1 MPQAAAEIVTFP
13 GDDITIEA
21 PLFRPSGPGPFPAVI
36 ALHGCGGLYGKNG
49 DLSPRHKDWAERL
62 QAQGFLVLMPDSFG
76 SRGEGS
82 QCRER
87 ARVARASSERIDDV
101 LAAKAY
107 LQSRS
112 DVKADAVSLL
122 GWSNG
127 GSTVLYTLREIAG
140 MQDGKPPFAK
150 AIAFYPGCRSPL
162 QKGGWKTATPLLI
175 LIGEADDWTPMQPC
189 KDLAEQAS
197 RTGSAP
203 VSIVTYPGA
212 YHDFDHPSLKV
223 HSNEDLA
230 YTGSGSGSAHSGTD
244 PAAREDALKRVPEFL
259 AR

>member
-1 MPQAAAEIVTFP
+1 
-13 GDDITIEA
+13 
-21 PLFRPSGPGPFPAVI
+21 
-36 ALHGCGGLYGKNG
+36 
-49 DLSPRHKDWAERL
+49 
-62 QAQGFLVLMPDSFG
+62 MPDSFG

-82 QCRER
+82 QCRETR
-87 ARVARASSERIDDV
+87 RVARASSERIDDV

-140 MQDGKPPFAK
+140 MQDGEPPFAK
-150 AIAFYPGCRSPL
+150 AVAFYPGCRTPL

-189 KDLAEQAS
+189 KDLAEQA
-197 RTGSAP
+197 RGTGGAL
-203 VSIVTYPGA
+203 VSIVTYPA
-212 YHDFDHPSLKV
+212 PITISIIPR
-223 HSNEDLA
+223 SRCTA
-230 YTGSGSGSAHSGTD
+230 MTGWPIPA
-244 PAAREDALKRVPEFL
+244 PAAAAPMRSTRAGIPGALYRLRQRQRPQRHRPGGAGFARCKAPSPGAAALTRGGLRFFANAPRMETSLLRKRQHS
-259 AR
+259 A

>member
-1 MPQAAAEIVTFP
+1 VPPAAAETVTFP

-21 PLFRPSGPGPFPAVI
+21 PLFHPSGPGPFPAVI

-82 QCRER
+82 QCRET

-162 QKGGWKTATPLLI
+162 QKGDWKTSTPLLI

-244 PAAREDALKRVPEFL
+244 PAAREDALKRVPDFL